1 MRCYSLCCCAGSI
14 NDIDLT
20 EVILKKDE
28 EASKRYK
35 HPINLKEFI
44 EGKYIFFLKR
54 QNKKSR

>member
-44 EGKYIFFLKR
+44 EGKSYIFPEKT
-54 QNKKSR
+54 K